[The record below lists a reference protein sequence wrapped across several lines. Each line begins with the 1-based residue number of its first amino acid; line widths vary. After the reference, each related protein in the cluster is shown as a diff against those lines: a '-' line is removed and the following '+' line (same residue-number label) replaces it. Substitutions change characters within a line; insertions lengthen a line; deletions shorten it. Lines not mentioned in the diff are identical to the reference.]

1 MDQAKMKATQLK
13 EQKELLERKK
23 GDLEMQLNEVIIL
36 NANAFFLIF

>member
-23 GDLEMQLNEVIIL
+23 GDLEMQLNEVRNKRIKKII
-36 NANAFFLIF
+36 I